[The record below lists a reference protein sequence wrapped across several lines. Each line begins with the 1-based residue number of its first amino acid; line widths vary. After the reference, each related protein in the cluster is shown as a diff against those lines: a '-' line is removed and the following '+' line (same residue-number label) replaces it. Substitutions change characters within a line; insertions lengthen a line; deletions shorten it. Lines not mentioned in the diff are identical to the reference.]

1 MLIFQTISV
10 WKFSKFW
17 GATAEEGN
25 FQKAMK
31 LLSFCSDIYLVVH
44 THIKYFSLNK
54 MVGSIAKKKHVKWT
68 EDELPLTRLSILVK
82 NQNSDHKQISLWFAD
97 Y

>member
-1 MLIFQTISV
+1 
-10 WKFSKFW
+10 
-17 GATAEEGN
+17 
-25 FQKAMK
+25 
-31 LLSFCSDIYLVVH
+31 
-44 THIKYFSLNK
+44 